1 MTVDQIQRVDRLE
14 LNSVGMM
21 VLMTAPPTKLG
32 FHLAVMLASLKLKDA
47 WKAARSA
54 YWTMKGPMMAVNSAG
69 MMAATKASPRLMDS
83 QTADH

>member
-32 FHLAVMLASLKLKDA
+32 FHLAVMLASLKEMEYLTVVSWACQRLK
-47 WKAARSA
+47 
-54 YWTMKGPMMAVNSAG
+54 G
-69 MMAATKASPRLMDS
+69 L
-83 QTADH
+83 